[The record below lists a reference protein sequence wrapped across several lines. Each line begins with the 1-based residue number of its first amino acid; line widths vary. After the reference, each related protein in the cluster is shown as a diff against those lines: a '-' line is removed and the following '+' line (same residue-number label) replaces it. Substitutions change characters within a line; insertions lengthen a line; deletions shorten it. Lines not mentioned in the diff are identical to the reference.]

1 MIKIIPGEWRGRFPR
16 LIDEM
21 HKLRRG
27 VFYERLKWQ
36 VTVINRWEIDGY
48 DALDPLY
55 VLSLD
60 ENERVIG
67 GLRLLPT
74 TGFNM
79 LNDTFPQLLPE
90 GARIQSPLI
99 WESSRFA
106 VRMTGDIGIDSRIIS
121 RATAELGMALNEIGK
136 AAALTHVV
144 TVYDRVMHRML
155 MRVGCAGEP
164 LGPPQMIGG
173 VETYAVLY
181 EVGPGWDPHV
191 GRLAGGSV
199 TLEPEDRAAVLARR
213 GSAFSSQAKGIS
225 GGEGGQACF
234 RM

>member
-1 MIKIIPGEWRGRFPR
+1 MIRIIPGEWRARFPR

-21 HKLRRG
+21 HKLRRN
-27 VFYERLKWQ
+27 VFFERLKWQ

-60 ENERVIG
+60 DNERVIG

-79 LNDTFPQLLPE
+79 LNDTFSELLPD

-99 WESSRFA
+99 WESSRFT
-106 VRMTGDIGIDSRIIS
+106 VRMTGDRSVDAPVIS
-121 RATAELGMALNEIGK
+121 RATAELGLALNEIGK
-136 AAALTHVV
+136 AAALSHVV
-144 TVYDRVMHRML
+144 TVYDRAMHRML
-155 MRVGCAGEP
+155 LRCGCAGDP

-181 EVGPGWDPHV
+181 EVGAEWDARV
-191 GRLAGGSV
+191 KRLAGSV
-199 TLEPEDRAAVLARR
+199 GLYLDPEVLDTMRARLA
-213 GSAFSSQAKGIS
+213 S
-225 GGEGGQACF
+225 
-234 RM
+234 